1 MFPAPRPLPDPKELS
16 RPTPAVSPVRVV
28 PQAHSED
35 TKALAHPVN
44 EVSSALRI
52 GAALR
57 AAYHDN
63 FEGQLP
69 GAQEHAEPSTA
80 QRVHKPPTEI
90 ASDEKALR
98 EDLLANDSLGG

>member
-1 MFPAPRPLPDPKELS
+1 MFPAPKPLPDPSELS
-16 RPTPAVSPVRVV
+16 RPTPAVSPMPAA
-28 PQAHSED
+28 PQAHSEH
-35 TKALAHPVN
+35 TKGLAHPVN
-44 EVSSALRI
+44 EVDSALRI

-63 FEGQLP
+63 LEGQLP
-69 GAQEHAEPSTA
+69 DAQEHADRPAAQWVQEPPS
-80 QRVHKPPTEI
+80 EI

>member
-16 RPTPAVSPVRVV
+16 RPTRAFSPVRVV

-57 AAYHDN
+57 AAHHDN
-63 FEGQLP
+63 FEDQLP
-69 GAQEHAEPSTA
+69 AAQQHADPRAA
-80 QRVHKPPTEI
+80 QRVQKPPTEV
-90 ASDEKALR
+90 ASDEQALR